1 MNAVWSSAPA
11 AGRETKGSDGWRDDC
26 LRGPARA
33 GRFAGET
40 MNERRVVI
48 TGIGC
53 LSPLGNDLSS
63 TWEGMKAGRS
73 GIARITQLDPEPFDC
88 KIAGEV
94 KNFEPD
100 GYFNVPKDSRRAD
113 RYVQFAVAASKM
125 AMTDSGLDVST
136 IDARRFGVMVGS
148 GIGGLATL
156 ENEHTTYMTRGPKRV
171 SPFTI
176 PMMIS
181 NIASGIISMEYGLK
195 GPNMVIVTAC
205 ATSNHNIGEAWRIIK
220 FGDADGFL
228 CGGAEATILPM
239 GLCGFGNMKAL
250 STRNDEPERASRP
263 FDKNRDGFV
272 MGEGAGV
279 VMLEELEHA
288 KKRGAK
294 IYAELIGYGVSADAY
309 HLSAPSPDGSGP
321 AYAIQMALN
330 HGKKN
335 ANEVNYL
342 NAHATSTGLGDIAE
356 TKAIKLAFGD
366 HAKKG
371 LMVSSTKSMT
381 GHMLG
386 AAGGIELIASIMAI
400 KDSIVPPTIN
410 LEDQD
415 PECDLDCV
423 PNVAREADVKV
434 ALSNSFGFG
443 GHNASV
449 LVSRFE

>member
-1 MNAVWSSAPA
+1 MS
-11 AGRETKGSDGWRDDC
+11 
-26 LRGPARA
+26 
-33 GRFAGET
+33 
-40 MNERRVVI
+40 ERRVVI

-53 LSPLGNDLSS
+53 ISPLGKDLKS
-63 TWEGMKAGRS
+63 TWEGLKEGRS
-73 GIARITQLDPEPFDC
+73 GIATITNLDPTPFDC
-88 KIAGEV
+88 RIAGEV
-94 KNFEPD
+94 KNFDAD
-100 GYFNVPKDSRRAD
+100 GYFNVPKDARRSD

-125 AMTDSGLDVST
+125 AMADCGIDIST
-136 IDARRFGVMVGS
+136 MNPRRMGVMVGS
-148 GIGGLATL
+148 GIGGLSTL
-156 ENEHTTYMTRGPKRV
+156 EREHLAYVQKGPKRV

-181 NIASGIISMEYGLK
+181 NIASGIISMEFGLL

-220 FGDADGFL
+220 FGDADAML
-228 CGGAEATILPM
+228 CGGAEAAVLPM
-239 GLCGFGNMKAL
+239 GLSGFANMKAL

-263 FDKNRDGFV
+263 FDRDRDGFV

-279 VMLEELEHA
+279 VVIEELEHA
-288 KKRGAK
+288 KKRGAH

-321 AYAIQMALN
+321 AYAIEMALH

-335 ANEVNYL
+335 PSDVTYL
-342 NAHATSTGLGDIAE
+342 NAHATSTGLGDVAE
-356 TKAIKLAFGD
+356 TKAIRLAFGD
-366 HAKKG
+366 YADNG

-386 AAGGIELIASIMAI
+386 AAGGIELIASVMAI
-400 KDSIVPPTIN
+400 KDGVIPPTIN
-410 LEDQD
+410 VDNQD
-415 PECDLDCV
+415 PLCDLDVV
-423 PNVAREADVKV
+423 PNVARELPVDV

>member
-1 MNAVWSSAPA
+1 
-11 AGRETKGSDGWRDDC
+11 
-26 LRGPARA
+26 
-33 GRFAGET
+33 

-53 LSPLGNDLSS
+53 ISPLGNDLKT
-63 TWEGMKAGRS
+63 TWAGLKEGRS
-73 GIARITQLDPEPFDC
+73 GITAITQLDTTPFDC
-88 KIAGEV
+88 KIAGEI
-94 KNFEPD
+94 KDFDAD
-100 GYFNVPKDSRRAD
+100 GFFALPKDARRSD

-125 AMTDSGLDVST
+125 AMTDSALDVSK
-136 IDARRFGVMVGS
+136 IDPRRFGVMVGS
-148 GIGGLATL
+148 GIGGLSTL
-156 ENEHTTYMTRGPKRV
+156 EREHSNFLNKGAKRV

-181 NIASGIISMEYGLK
+181 NIASGIISMEFGLL
-195 GPNMVIVTAC
+195 GPNMAIVTAC

-228 CGGAEATILPM
+228 CGGAEAAILPM
-239 GLCGFGNMKAL
+239 GLCGFANMKAL
-250 STRNDEPERASRP
+250 STRNDDPAGASRP
-263 FDKNRDGFV
+263 FDKHRDGFV

-279 VMLEELEHA
+279 VMIEELEHA
-288 KKRGAK
+288 RKRGAK

-321 AYAIQMALN
+321 AYAIQMALR

-335 ANEVNYL
+335 PQDVQYL
-342 NAHATSTGLGDIAE
+342 NAHATSTGLGDVAE

-366 HAKKG
+366 YAKNG

-386 AAGGIELIASIMAI
+386 AAGGIELIASVMAI
-400 KDSIVPPTIN
+400 RDGVIPPTIN
-410 LEDQD
+410 IEEQD
-415 PECDLDCV
+415 PECDLDVV
-423 PNVAREADVKV
+423 PNTARELPVTV

-449 LVSRFE
+449 LVSKFE

>member
-1 MNAVWSSAPA
+1 
-11 AGRETKGSDGWRDDC
+11 
-26 LRGPARA
+26 
-33 GRFAGET
+33 

-48 TGIGC
+48 TGMGC
-53 LSPLGNDLSS
+53 LSPLGNDLDT
-63 TWEGMKAGRS
+63 TWDGLKSGRS
-73 GIARITQLDPEPFDC
+73 GISRITQLDTDSFDC
-88 KIAGEV
+88 KIAGEI
-94 KNFEPD
+94 KDFNAD
-100 GYFNVPKDSRRAD
+100 GYFGVPKDARRSD

-125 AMTDSGLDVST
+125 AMADSGVDVSK
-136 IDARRFGVMVGS
+136 IDPRRFGVMVGS
-148 GIGGLATL
+148 GIGGLSTL
-156 ENEHTTYMTRGPKRV
+156 EREHSTFLNKGPKRV

-181 NIASGIISMEYGLK
+181 NIATGIISMEFGLL

-220 FGDADGFL
+220 FGDADAFL
-228 CGGAEATILPM
+228 CGGAEAAVLPM

-250 STRNDEPERASRP
+250 STRNNDPEGASRP

-279 VMLEELEHA
+279 IVIEELEHA
-288 KKRGAK
+288 RKRGAK

-321 AYAIQMALN
+321 AYAIQMALR

-335 ANEVNYL
+335 PEDVQYL
-342 NAHATSTGLGDIAE
+342 NAHATSTGLGDVAE

-366 HAKKG
+366 YAKNG

-386 AAGGIELIASIMAI
+386 AAGGIELIASVMAI
-400 KDSIVPPTIN
+400 KEGVIPPTIN
-410 LEDQD
+410 VEEQD
-415 PECDLDCV
+415 PECDLDVV
-423 PNVAREADVKV
+423 PNVAREVPVKV

-443 GHNASV
+443 GHNASL

>member
-1 MNAVWSSAPA
+1 V
-11 AGRETKGSDGWRDDC
+11 E
-26 LRGPARA
+26 
-33 GRFAGET
+33 
-40 MNERRVVI
+40 
-48 TGIGC
+48 
-53 LSPLGNDLSS
+53 
-63 TWEGMKAGRS
+63 
-73 GIARITQLDPEPFDC
+73 
-88 KIAGEV
+88 
-94 KNFEPD
+94 
-100 GYFNVPKDSRRAD
+100 
-113 RYVQFAVAASKM
+113 
-125 AMTDSGLDVST
+125 DSGLDVQAV
-136 IDARRFGVMVGS
+136 DPRRYGVMVGS

-156 ENEHTTYMTRGPKRV
+156 EREHTAYMTKGPKRV

-181 NIASGIISMEYGLK
+181 NIASGIISMEFGLK
-195 GPNMVIVTAC
+195 GPNMAIVTAC

-220 FGDADGFL
+220 FGDADGFI
-228 CGGAEATILPM
+228 CGGAEASILPM
-239 GLCGFGNMKAL
+239 GLCGFSNMKAL

-279 VMLEELEHA
+279 IVIEELEAA

-321 AYAIQMALN
+321 AYAIEMALK

-335 ANEVNYL
+335 PTDVDYL

-366 HAKKG
+366 HVKNG

-386 AAGGIELIASIMAI
+386 AAGGMELIACVMAI
-400 KDSIVPPTIN
+400 KDGIVPPTIN
-410 LEDQD
+410 VEDQD

-423 PNVAREADVKV
+423 PNVAREVPVSV

-449 LVSRFE
+449 LVGKFE

>member
-1 MNAVWSSAPA
+1 
-11 AGRETKGSDGWRDDC
+11 
-26 LRGPARA
+26 
-33 GRFAGET
+33 

-53 LSPLGNDLSS
+53 ITPLGNDLAT
-63 TWEGMKAGRS
+63 TWDGLKSGRS
-73 GIARITQLDPEPFDC
+73 GISTITQIDPEPFDC

-94 KNFEPD
+94 KDFVPD
-100 GYFNVPKDSRRAD
+100 SYFAVPKDARRAD

-125 AMTDSGLDVST
+125 AMDDSGLDVAT
-136 IDARRFGVMVGS
+136 IDPRRFGVMVGS
-148 GIGGLATL
+148 GIGGLHTL
-156 ENEHTTYMTRGPKRV
+156 EREHSVYLSKGPKRV

-181 NIASGIISMEYGLK
+181 NIASGIVSMEFGLQ
-195 GPNMVIVTAC
+195 GPNMSIVTAC

-228 CGGAEATILPM
+228 CGGAEATILPL
-239 GLCGFGNMKAL
+239 GLCGFANMKAL
-250 STRNDEPERASRP
+250 STRNDDPQRASRP
-263 FDKNRDGFV
+263 FDKHRDGFV
-272 MGEGAGV
+272 MGEGSGV
-279 VMLEELEHA
+279 IMIEELEHA
-288 KKRGAK
+288 RKRGAK

-321 AYAIQMALN
+321 AYAMQMALR
-330 HGKKN
+330 HGGKN
-335 ANEVNYL
+335 ATDVDYL

-366 HAKKG
+366 HVKNG

-386 AAGGIELIASIMAI
+386 AAGGVELISCIMAI
-400 KDSIVPPTIN
+400 KDGVVPPTIN
-410 LEDQD
+410 VEEQD

-423 PNVAREADVKV
+423 PNVAREVEVKT
-434 ALSNSFGFG
+434 AISNSFGFG